1 MVNKFKNI
9 ILYTLLTLITA
20 SLGITALIS
29 NIFKDST
36 IYLLLSSLV
45 CIVIIITLL
54 NFNTIKIKDLI
65 NSTFVRVFCII
76 YLILSIIYYL
86 SILGILIN
94 NLFYVIT
101 PITISLSV
109 IVIFIVFLSCNKK
122 IINVNLFFVIGIFCF
137 FILIFF
143 MLLFPSSNLKL
154 DFINFDYSS
163 IYLYSYSILITD
175 FIFYKFYFSSKI
187 DKLSSKTLII
197 SVIIALL
204 LLLFYTFL
212 DLTITKI
219 DYTNT
224 PFRNILKYQLVLPN
238 VNVYF
243 DLFYLVIVIITFTF
257 KILIF
262 GDNLRVFFLCKK
274 NIKNFFIMYLA
285 IFLISNTLT
294 NQVKN
299 EISYLYTLLSIL
311 SCFSI
316 ILIIT
321 IGGLKIVKR
330 IYQFTKK

>member
-1 MVNKFKNI
+1 M
-9 ILYTLLTLITA
+9 
-20 SLGITALIS
+20 
-29 NIFKDST
+29 
-36 IYLLLSSLV
+36 
-45 CIVIIITLL
+45 
-54 NFNTIKIKDLI
+54 
-65 NSTFVRVFCII
+65 
-76 YLILSIIYYL
+76 
-86 SILGILIN
+86 
-94 NLFYVIT
+94 
-101 PITISLSV
+101 
-109 IVIFIVFLSCNKK
+109 SC
-122 IINVNLFFVIGIFCF
+122 
-137 FILIFF
+137 
-143 MLLFPSSNLKL
+143 
-154 DFINFDYSS
+154 
-163 IYLYSYSILITD
+163 
-175 FIFYKFYFSSKI
+175 
-187 DKLSSKTLII
+187 LSSKTIII
-197 SVIIALL
+197 SIIIALL